1 MRYGKILICV
11 KSGIF
16 SGEALRS
23 GHVSCFKSIMD
34 RTYSKA
40 MKLDLLRS
48 PNPLPGCASA
58 ASPVSPK
65 RGGYFR
71 LLKSKGCSA
80 NLMTQRR
87 TVRFVENSGGSAP
100 GREQILAG
108 ARMPQSVDDWRK
120 LSYTLLAR
128 LRRMVRETLHPK
140 SEGQKLSGCSDLSG
154 FLPANRRS
162 SQYSA
167 KLIFSV
173 ITPAQTTLCG
183 SVGFTCLPAKAKTSS
198 PISAFR
204 RMRGLQTASVTNG
217 RS

>member
-1 MRYGKILICV
+1 MRWRRSAAMRYGKILIRV

-80 NLMTQRR
+80 NLMTPRR
-87 TVRFVENSGGSAP
+87 NWQCGPRNRPNCGADLKLSCCSKYFLRLTVNPQVPGSSP
-100 GREQILAG
+100 GRG
-108 ARMPQSVDDWRK
+108 AKIYAARSDAPF
-120 LSYTLLAR
+120 LLAEQA
-128 LRRMVRETLHPK
+128 RRC
-140 SEGQKLSGCSDLSG
+140 CSKI
-154 FLPANRRS
+154 
-162 SQYSA
+162 Q
-167 KLIFSV
+167 
-173 ITPAQTTLCG
+173 TPL
-183 SVGFTCLPAKAKTSS
+183 TSIAHNS
-198 PISAFR
+198 
-204 RMRGLQTASVTNG
+204 N
-217 RS
+217 